1 MLIILKVISLRQNS
15 LSPLDMNTYSHLLD
29 TIICISC
36 RQLNFNMYRLE
47 STPSQNVTLLLL
59 PTCINGSTFNL
70 VSQEIWE
77 SSLIPVFL
85 SIHVIYISEIYL
97 FLIYNGYICTCIHI
111 YMCVYTYFLVS
122 YIYIMKFTKLS
133 FSWFPPTIF
142 ISGLIFHYSLPFSL
156 LTIRIFS
163 VLHSP

>member
-15 LSPLDMNTYSHLLD
+15 LSPLDMNIYSHLLD

-77 SSLIPVFL
+77 SSLIPVFP

-111 YMCVYTYFLVS
+111 HMCVYVCVYIFSCKLYIHNEVYQTFLFLISS
-122 YIYIMKFTKLS
+122 YH
-133 FSWFPPTIF
+133 
-142 ISGLIFHYSLPFSL
+142 FHFWAYLSL
-156 LTIRIFS
+156 LSTFFFT
-163 VLHSP
+163 HH